1 MHIASSFLDMLNL
14 RYLEGIRG
22 NSEQESNV
30 LGLEFRGEVL
40 AREIFWGA
48 LASWYGLNV
57 LRPGEITWGRS
68 CIEKRRHPR
77 TEPWRILKMERDS
90 K

>member
-1 MHIASSFLDMLNL
+1 MDVGSSFLDMLNL

-30 LGLEFRGEVL
+30 LGLEFRGEVQ

-57 LRPGEITWGRS
+57 LTPGEITWERS

-77 TEPWRILKMERDS
+77 TEPWRTPKMERDS